1 MKFVCEGSILSDAA
15 FTVSKACATRTTTPI
30 LECIKIKAQN
40 DGLTLTAYDGEISIE
55 KKIKADVMEEGE
67 ICVNGKFFADFVG
80 KINLEEVSVSSTEVG
95 MVIKYGENESTMQT
109 LSAKDFPLFDGAN
122 IPQEKYFELKQTAF
136 KELVSKVTFC
146 CATED
151 SRPIL
156 KGALLEAKEGVLYA
170 GALDGFRMAY
180 GYTTTTDGGDMKI
193 VVPART
199 LTEISRMIDGDE
211 LIKVF
216 ADKNRLSVAVNDTVI
231 TSRLYLGEF
240 VKKENIFPAE
250 FTTRLMVKRSELI
263 NSVER
268 ASVMI
273 RGEKNNLV
281 IFDIKASK
289 TVVSANSELGKI
301 EETVNGNLQG
311 KELKI
316 AMNGKYLLDALKAL
330 TEEDIVLSFNSSVS
344 PFTVENM
351 IDKRFQYLI
360 LPVRTSNSVQ

>member
-1 MKFVCEGSILSDAA
+1 M
-15 FTVSKACATRTTTPI
+15 
-30 LECIKIKAQN
+30 
-40 DGLTLTAYDGEISIE
+40 
-55 KKIKADVMEEGE
+55 
-67 ICVNGKFFADFVG
+67 
-80 KINLEEVSVSSTEVG
+80 
-95 MVIKYGENESTMQT
+95 
-109 LSAKDFPLFDGAN
+109 
-122 IPQEKYFELKQTAF
+122 
-136 KELVSKVTFC
+136 
-146 CATED
+146 
-151 SRPIL
+151 
-156 KGALLEAKEGVLYA
+156 
-170 GALDGFRMAY
+170 
-180 GYTTTTDGGDMKI
+180 
-193 VVPART
+193 
-199 LTEISRMIDGDE
+199 
-211 LIKVF
+211 
-216 ADKNRLSVAVNDTVI
+216 
-231 TSRLYLGEF
+231 
-240 VKKENIFPAE
+240 KKENIFPAE

-301 EETVNGNLQG
+301 EETVNANLQG